1 MRMHEMQA
9 VVFEVTRWLAL
20 ASMIGLM
27 APIVGL
33 SRAAAQEA
41 VTVSGEVID
50 VSCYL
55 SQGSKG
61 KRHKQCAELCAKKGL
76 PIGVL
81 TDAGDVYLLI
91 EDHDAPESYN
101 AAKGLAGERVTVSG
115 KKFAKGGVQSVLIAE
130 IKSE

>member
-1 MRMHEMQA
+1 MRMREVQA
-9 VVFEVTRWLAL
+9 IVFEVTRWLAL
-20 ASMIGLM
+20 ASMIGIM
-27 APIVGL
+27 APTVWL

-41 VTVSGEVID
+41 ITVSGEVID

-91 EDHDAPESYN
+91 EDHDAPEGYT
-101 AAKGLAGERVTVSG
+101 AAKGLAGERVTVTG
-115 KKFAKGGVQSVLIAE
+115 KKFAKGGVQSVLVADV
-130 IKSE
+130 KSE